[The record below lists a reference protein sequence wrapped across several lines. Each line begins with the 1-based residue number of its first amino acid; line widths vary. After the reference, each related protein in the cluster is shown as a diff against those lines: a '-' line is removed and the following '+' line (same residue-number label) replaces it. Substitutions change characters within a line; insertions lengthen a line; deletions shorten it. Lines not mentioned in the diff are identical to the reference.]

1 MYGGCREFSPGVG
14 PTTVQAYICC
24 VKIGTCKAAIVSGS
38 ARYYEGGCL
47 PQFGAGIIQT
57 PPMLFYASGR
67 YQPPNASNTSTSK
80 DYPTQT
86 QGCVKQ
92 GECAVPYLEQVR
104 HWTASGGTM
113 EMATPSDETMDRLL
127 HGAVE
132 AYPDACRAADLYP
145 RTAVAATHH
154 ATSSITV
161 VVRISP
167 LPLPP

>member
-1 MYGGCREFSPGVG
+1 M
-14 PTTVQAYICC
+14 CC
-24 VKIGTCKAAIVSGS
+24 VKIGTCKGSVVSAS
-38 ARYYEGGCL
+38 ARYYEGGCR
-47 PQFGAGIIQT
+47 PQYGAGIIQT
-57 PPMLFYASGR
+57 PSMSYYASNPR
-67 YQPPNASNTSTSK
+67 VSPSHRTASNTSTSK